1 MVALSWLAC
10 GKRVL
15 FENQQ
20 RMNYYPGRGG
30 YSISRGRG
38 GSGRS
43 GRFSGRGSFVSRG
56 GGRDVHSIA
65 GRGGNNTANKW
76 VREPNIRINGGEDE
90 SKGESSADG
99 KLAQTGSSQEG
110 GNTGNTEAAHP
121 DKYKWERQSSKL
133 STNSSGNRTI
143 LEKSND
149 DGQSDFIKTDKE
161 TAATETHT
169 THKDD
174 GKKNVQRK
182 SSNIE
187 TQFTS
192 LKNKS
197 NSWKPSSSEF
207 PVQPN
212 VDNNIMKKSIESNT
226 SIQTTPVVARSKAI
240 FSKGD
245 NSWKRQSTSEMEASY
260 RKPPGGQNPISN
272 HHRKRKHTATGPRRI
287 CLLTSTLS
295 NENDNTDMTASADDT
310 QQSPLA
316 RAQSPELK
324 KTLTD
329 FCYQDTGRGGRGTGR
344 GRGRGIRGGRGGR
357 SVARGNIGLVRV
369 KTADPSSTPICPT
382 FRRGMPCNNPK
393 CKLRHDVSTE
403 ASRPICVF
411 FQRNGMCSKG
421 DECSFR
427 HVKISWDAEICPT
440 FQKMGYCE
448 DANCLLKHVDAKK
461 PRIEASSST
470 KRQPR

>member
-1 MVALSWLAC
+1 MR
-10 GKRVL
+10 G
-15 FENQQ
+15 
-20 RMNYYPGRGG
+20 GRGG
-30 YSISRGRG
+30 YISRGRG
-38 GSGRS
+38 GRGRS
-43 GRFSGRGSFVSRG
+43 GRFSGRGSFVARG
-56 GGRDVHSIA
+56 GGHDVHSIA
-65 GRGGNNTANKW
+65 GRGGTNKANKW
-76 VREPNIRINGGEDE
+76 VREPNSINGDKDQ
-90 SKGESSADG
+90 SKGKSSVDG

-110 GNTGNTEAAHP
+110 GKTGTTEAAHP

-169 THKDD
+169 EIHTTHKND
-174 GKKNVQRK
+174 GEKNVQTK
-182 SSNIE
+182 SSNNDA
-187 TQFTS
+187 QFPS

-197 NSWKPSSSEF
+197 NSWKRSSSEF

-272 HHRKRKHTATGPRRI
+272 HHRKRKHTTTGPRRI

-295 NENDNTDMTASADDT
+295 NEERSRDQQGEKQTNITAVGKSENDSTDTTKEVSDDT
-310 QQSPLA
+310 QQSPGL
-316 RAQSPELK
+316 Q

-357 SVARGNIGLVRV
+357 SAARGNIGLVRV